1 MPSSISLL
9 TSLVTVG
16 TDRFH
21 FMAQIRDTEI
31 PSHDVVSD
39 QLQFQQSGFIA
50 FFGLSQKRIDHNS
63 Q

>member
-1 MPSSISLL
+1 
-9 TSLVTVG
+9 
-16 TDRFH
+16 
-21 FMAQIRDTEI
+21 MAQIRDTEI